1 MYSPTS
7 SPRSHTYQADSP
19 SEWNLGDAQLE
30 EEEALIS
37 ASVTDEQLAT
47 LAGTTELA
55 SVTFLQLAVDSTHV
69 PLGTIGERLPALE
82 QLKLSGSNMPCIREL
97 GTSLGALRV
106 LWLSRCGLADL
117 DGLGALPQLSELYL
131 AFNDVSRLMP
141 LQPLEQLQV
150 LDLEANNVTSMDE
163 VAWLQF
169 LPSLQELTLRANPVA
184 DDAAAADGAFAPAV
198 FALLPSLATLD
209 DETRDEAAASAAA
222 PGGADAAAAV
232 GWTAADDECPSPA
245 AAAAAA
251 APPTPDDEVLRR
263 RRAEEKLVAQAIKY
277 AEVGRVY
284 DVSADGRATLGAT
297 PGGGGVRPA
306 TACGCGDGRRRGS
319 APGSASSV
327 LVAAARAGTTF
338 GARPGSAF
346 RPPAT
351 AFAAA
356 VRPGTALLGGG
367 GSWGSAPA
375 TMSGGGRDASTLTT
389 GGEIICGAHR
399 RRRHGTP
406 PHPLPSAL
414 PHKLTPLPSRPLLRR
429 RRPPSPQ
436 AEGVGARSRGG
447 RTRAA
452 ARTPREQL
460 VFVAPDARGVA
471 LRHAALLRRRHR
483 TPGRGG
489 DGNGDGR
496 FRGGRRCRRRRRG
509 GGGGGGR
516 RRDRR
521 GVDGR
526 TGATQDAIAHDR
538 RRRRR
543 RASRTRGR
551 G

>member
-7 SPRSHTYQADSP
+7 SPHSHTYQADSP
-19 SEWNLGDAQLE
+19 SEWNLGDDQLE

-184 DDAAAADGAFAPAV
+184 DDATAAGGAYAPAV

-232 GWTAADDECPSPA
+232 GWAAADDECPSPA

-284 DVSADGRATLGAT
+284 DVSADGRATLGAS

-306 TACGCGDGRRRGS
+306 TAGGCGDGRRRGS

-327 LVAAARAGTTF
+327 LVAAARAGTAF

-399 RRRHGTP
+399 RRRHGRPRTLCFPRP
-406 PHPLPSAL
+406 PT
-414 PHKLTPLPSRPLLRR
+414 LTPLPS
-429 RRPPSPQ
+429 PSPQ
-436 AEGVGARSRGG
+436 ASVRSAVTSSKHQCAISRRPSMRSSAHASRATRLRRARRPRARDMPRHRPPPTPPHT
-447 RTRAA
+447 RTR
-452 ARTPREQL
+452 RRW
-460 VFVAPDARGVA
+460 RWRWA
-471 LRHAALLRRRHR
+471 L
-483 TPGRGG
+483 P
-489 DGNGDGR
+489 
-496 FRGGRRCRRRRRG
+496 
-509 GGGGGGR
+509 
-516 RRDRR
+516 
-521 GVDGR
+521 
-526 TGATQDAIAHDR
+526 
-538 RRRRR
+538 RR
-543 RASRTRGR
+543 RAAMPAATARRGWGRRATARSTRR
-551 G
+551 

>member
-7 SPRSHTYQADSP
+7 SPHSHTYQADSP
-19 SEWNLGDAQLE
+19 SEWNLGDDQLE

-184 DDAAAADGAFAPAV
+184 DDATAADGAFAPAV

-222 PGGADAAAAV
+222 LAAPAAAAV
-232 GWTAADDECPSPA
+232 GWAAADDEVPSPA
-245 AAAAAA
+245 
-251 APPTPDDEVLRR
+251 RR
-263 RRAEEKLVAQAIKY
+263 RRAAARRRGRRGVAAAAGGGKLVAQAIKY

-297 PGGGGVRPA
+297 PGGGGVAHRAAAP
-306 TACGCGDGRRRGS
+306 GDGRRRGS

-327 LVAAARAGTTF
+327 LVAAARAGTAF
-338 GARPGSAF
+338 GAGPGRRSA
-346 RPPAT
+346 RRDGVRRRSAPGA
-351 AFAAA
+351 ALLAA
-356 VRPGTALLGGG
+356 VAAG
-367 GSWGSAPA
+367 AP
-375 TMSGGGRDASTLTT
+375 
-389 GGEIICGAHR
+389 R
-399 RRRHGTP
+399 RRR
-406 PHPLPSAL
+406 
-414 PHKLTPLPSRPLLRR
+414 
-429 RRPPSPQ
+429 
-436 AEGVGARSRGG
+436 
-447 RTRAA
+447 
-452 ARTPREQL
+452 
-460 VFVAPDARGVA
+460 
-471 LRHAALLRRRHR
+471 
-483 TPGRGG
+483 
-489 DGNGDGR
+489 
-496 FRGGRRCRRRRRG
+496 
-509 GGGGGGR
+509 
-516 RRDRR
+516 
-521 GVDGR
+521 
-526 TGATQDAIAHDR
+526 
-538 RRRRR
+538 
-543 RASRTRGR
+543 
-551 G
+551 